1 MICGVLSD
9 EVDNG
14 DARPAG
20 VVQIRKAVRETGA
33 EMQKRACGFFSH
45 ARIAVSRSRDDTF
58 EQTEHAPYCRH
69 SLKRSDKMNF
79 RSAGV
84 GKAHFNP
91 TRHQGANETFCTIH
105 CLDNC
110 ILSALPESIIVR
122 NLQALTFRN
131 RPHAEFLEHGT
142 SANPQLETEPS
153 FLPSYEDGKVL
164 DALSYK
170 CKRGRPVNR
179 EAALEHAFP

>member
-1 MICGVLSD
+1 MAQMICGVLSD
-9 EVDNG
+9 EVDDG

-33 EMQKRACGFFSH
+33 EMQKRACRFFSH

-110 ILSALPESIIVR
+110 ILSALPESIIVG
-122 NLQALTFRN
+122 NLQALTFTN
-131 RPHAEFLEHGT
+131 RPR
-142 SANPQLETEPS
+142 ANPQVETELS
-153 FLPSYEDGKVL
+153 FLPSYENGEGF
-164 DALSYK
+164 DALSCK
-170 CKRGRPVNR
+170 CKRGRPMNR
-179 EAALEHAFP
+179 EAALEHTFP

>member
-1 MICGVLSD
+1 MAQMICGVLSD
-9 EVDNG
+9 EVDDG

-84 GKAHFNP
+84 GEAHFNP

-105 CLDNC
+105 LFRQLYPFRFAGVDHRKKSSSPD
-110 ILSALPESIIVR
+110 IQESAARRIP
-122 NLQALTFRN
+122 
-131 RPHAEFLEHGT
+131 GT
-142 SANPQLETEPS
+142 WH
-153 FLPSYEDGKVL
+153 
-164 DALSYK
+164 K
-170 CKRGRPVNR
+170 CKPT
-179 EAALEHAFP
+179 A